1 MSRRPNAER
10 GSATVWVVALAG
22 VLALV
27 GAAVVL
33 VGAAAVTRHRAAAA
47 ADLAALAGAQRAV
60 LGDPDPC
67 DAARRIAEANGAEL
81 AACEAGQGGVV
92 AVSTVVPL
100 RLGRLGVHE
109 AHGRAR
115 AGPVGGAG

>member
-1 MSRRPNAER
+1 M
-10 GSATVWVVALAG
+10 
-22 VLALV
+22 
-27 GAAVVL
+27 
-33 VGAAAVTRHRAAAA
+33 H
-47 ADLAALAGAQRAV
+47 DLAAIMQTILDGYPLPLHGTHGVVHWARV
-60 LGDPDPC
+60 LENGL
-67 DAARRIAEANGAEL
+67 RIAEANGAEL